1 MGISRKPGRAQDK
14 NLKGSLIKPSDI
26 QIDRAK
32 EYSIPLN
39 LRQVHAYDRN
49 AIKLAE
55 FNATKNMQ
63 INNNL
68 KGKLYKKRYMP
79 SL

>member
-1 MGISRKPGRAQDK
+1 MGISRKPGQSQDK
-14 NLKGSLIKPSDI
+14 NHTIKGSIIYLIKPSDI

-39 LRQVHAYDRN
+39 LRKVHAYDRN

-55 FNATKNMQ
+55 FNAT
-63 INNNL
+63 
-68 KGKLYKKRYMP
+68 
-79 SL
+79 